1 MPNGG
6 TMIISKKP
14 HPLPGNDGYGT
25 IEIVYNFNAGIHVS
39 AGTDDQLY
47 VLTMSLSFRMVY
59 LLKLMVFHEIVTY
72 QIHQKET
79 R

>member
-6 TMIISKKP
+6 TMTISKNP
-14 HPLPGNDGYGT
+14 YPLPGHEGYGT
-25 IEIVYNFNAGIHVS
+25 IEIVYNFKAGIHVS
-39 AGTDDQLY
+39 AGTEDQLN
-47 VLTMSLSFRMVY
+47 VVTMSLSLRMVY